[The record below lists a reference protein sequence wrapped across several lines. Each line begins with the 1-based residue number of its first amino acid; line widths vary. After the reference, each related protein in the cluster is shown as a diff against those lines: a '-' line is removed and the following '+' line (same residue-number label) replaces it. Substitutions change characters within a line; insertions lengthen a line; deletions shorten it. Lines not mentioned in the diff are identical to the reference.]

1 MPAVTIS
8 QVSDGLA
15 ARLATITGLR
25 TASVIPDNP
34 NPPVAVVQINN
45 VSYDTAF
52 KGGLTTYSYI
62 VSVIVGRVT
71 ERQAQD
77 RLDAFSSTSGTQ
89 SVKEAIEGDKSLGG
103 IVADTRVVEMTG
115 VSAVLLGEATYLAAN
130 FAVTVYAE

>member
-1 MPAVTIS
+1 MAAVTIT
-8 QVSDGLA
+8 QIRDALA
-15 ARLATITGLR
+15 TRLATITGLR
-25 TASVIPDNP
+25 VSAEIPDNP

>member
-1 MPAVTIS
+1 MAVTIT
-8 QVSDGLA
+8 QIRDALA

-25 TASVIPDNP
+25 VSAEIPDNP

-45 VSYDTAF
+45 VSFDTAF
-52 KGGLTTYSYI
+52 QGGLTTYSFI
-62 VSVIVGRVT
+62 VSVIVSRVA
-71 ERQAQD
+71 ERRAQD
-77 RLDAFSSTSGTQ
+77 RLDAYASTSGTS
-89 SVKEAIEGDKSLGG
+89 SVKEAIEGNRTLGG

>member
-15 ARLATITGLR
+15 ARLATISGLR
-25 TASVIPDNP
+25 TASVIPDQP

-52 KGGLTTYSYI
+52 KGGLTTYSFV

-77 RLDAFSSTSGTQ
+77 RLDLYSSTSGSA
-89 SVKEAIEGDKSLGG
+89 SVKEAIEGDRSLGG
-103 IVADTRVVEMTG
+103 IVADTRVTEMTG
-115 VSAVLLGEATYLAAN
+115 INAVLLGEATYLAAN

>member
-8 QVSDGLA
+8 LVSDGLA

>member
-1 MPAVTIS
+1 MAAVTIS
-8 QVSDGLA
+8 QIRDGIA
-15 ARLATITGLR
+15 TRLATITGLR

-34 NPPVAVVQINN
+34 NPPQAIVQANT

-52 KGGLTTYSYI
+52 QGGLTTYNFI
-62 VSVIVGRVT
+62 VSVLVGRVA

-77 RLDAFSSTSGTQ
+77 RLDAYSSTSGTQ
-89 SVKEAIEGDKSLGG
+89 SVKEAIEGDRSLGG
-103 IVADTRVVEMTG
+103 IVADTRVTELTG

>member
-15 ARLATITGLR
+15 ARLATISGLR
-25 TASVIPDNP
+25 TASVIPDQP